1 MFVFKRLSF
10 GMHCSLAI
18 TNGYTSFLFC
28 KPIATKKKGLGKQK
42 CPNRFIR
49 NFVKEKIFSLWR
61 VNFQFSIF
69 NFQLGLGPCHL
80 RVISVSP
87 PTPYGP
93 YTDHTRAMYGLNTLH
108 LPTACPSA
116 FQSHAFSNL
125 YGLFK
130 SLAFM
135 ALGTDC
141 FRRLLVKG
149 GVEKGVG
156 IGSEVKIFLR
166 LRLQFKKIV

>member
-80 RVISVSP
+80 RVISVSSP
-87 PTPYGP
+87 CHLRVTSDSIRTIHGP
-93 YTDHTRAMYGLNTLH
+93 YTGHVRPKYAPSPYRLPLRFPVSCVLKLIWFIQKPCIYGSWN
-108 LPTACPSA
+108 
-116 FQSHAFSNL
+116 
-125 YGLFK
+125 
-130 SLAFM
+130 
-135 ALGTDC
+135 
-141 FRRLLVKG
+141 
-149 GVEKGVG
+149 
-156 IGSEVKIFLR
+156 
-166 LRLQFKKIV
+166 